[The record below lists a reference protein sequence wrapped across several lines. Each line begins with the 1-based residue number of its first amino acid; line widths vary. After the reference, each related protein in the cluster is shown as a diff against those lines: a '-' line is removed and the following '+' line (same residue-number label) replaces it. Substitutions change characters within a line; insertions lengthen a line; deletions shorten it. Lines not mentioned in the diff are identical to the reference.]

1 MRNRNLLFKK
11 LENLETT
18 LITLNSIVN
27 RQAPIETYRSNIV
40 KAQSLVEEIQDM
52 VEREPMESNEINR
65 TRI

>member
-65 TRI
+65 TRT